1 MAVRI
6 RKDGRIYCAALHRE
20 LPGDAYIDDG
30 VHYYLSVERKV
41 LVTEPFE
48 QHARRGEWWW
58 KGQQPEDV
66 VIDDFYFS

>member
-6 RKDGRIYCAALHRE
+6 RKDGRIYCAALHPE
-20 LPGDAYIDDG
+20 LPSDAYIDDG

-41 LVTEPFE
+41 LVTESFE
-48 QHARRGEWWW
+48 QHVRRGEWWW

-66 VIDDFYFS
+66 VIDAFYFS